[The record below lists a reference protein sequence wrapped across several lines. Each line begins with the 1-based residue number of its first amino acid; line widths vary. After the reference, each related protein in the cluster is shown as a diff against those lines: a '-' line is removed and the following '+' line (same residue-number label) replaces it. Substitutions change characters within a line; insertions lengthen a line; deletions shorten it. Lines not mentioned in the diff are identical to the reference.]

1 MIINDRI
8 NQLIEVLDQNPN
20 SFAELIGVRGAVVY
34 NIIRGRRSKPSY
46 DVLNKILLRFN
57 EVNSE
62 WLLRGE
68 GKILDYTRK
77 AKDAKEL
84 KSKRA
89 TVKNLKV
96 SIERRLYEL
105 FDELKIEGV
114 AIEQV
119 QEISELVSH
128 LIRENEEQKLK
139 ILDLHEGNASLVKV
153 VREKLNLEV

>member
-20 SFAELIGVRGAVVY
+20 SFAELIGVSGAVVY

-68 GKILDYTRK
+68 GQILDHSRR
-77 AKDAKEL
+77 ANDAKEI
-84 KSKRA
+84 KSKRS

-105 FDELKIEGV
+105 FDELKIEGI
-114 AIEQV
+114 ASAQI
-119 QEISELVSH
+119 QEMSELVSH

-153 VREKLNLEV
+153 IRDKLNLEV

>member
-77 AKDAKEL
+77 EKDAKEL

-105 FDELKIEGV
+105 FDELKIDLTEV
-114 AIEQV
+114 FPPE
-119 QEISELVSH
+119 SE
-128 LIRENEEQKLK
+128 EE
-139 ILDLHEGNASLVKV
+139 
-153 VREKLNLEV
+153 